1 MKIAVAR
8 EILPNQF
15 RSNDFSIPFDQA
27 AIGLIGEEKAGGT
40 RHREWIGEPG
50 QRRHQNNQR
59 DCRT

>member
-15 RSNDFSIPFDQA
+15 RSNDFSIPFDQT
-27 AIGLIGEEKAGGT
+27 AIGLIGEEKAGGA
-40 RHREWIGEPG
+40 RQREWIGEPG
-50 QRRHQNNQR
+50 QRRHQNGQY